1 GGVHHG
7 VHEVLELVDLLVGDA
22 LDHPRGDRDLE
33 HLPRLGDLG
42 DGHHAGP
49 QHQLEDVAAAAVEGG
64 GDQYVA
70 AALHLL
76 EHAQHLQAGEPFPHP
91 RARHPADLREAALGG
106 DQDPGLDLGAL
117 TDEAVEELEGLGV
130 HLTSFG
136 RSRNGCGPGAAG
148 ARDTAVDVGTMQACE
163 LGGGN
168 RPTPPPC
175 GSADDQRWSRGC
187 PASENWST
195 ILSQGPRR
203 TTRGTL
209 VRPMGGRGRA
219 SELHRWRASW
229 NTALPCSCRTTDGPT
244 ASARSET
251 GPCGP
256 STPT

>member
-1 GGVHHG
+1 
-7 VHEVLELVDLLVGDA
+7 
-22 LDHPRGDRDLE
+22 
-33 HLPRLGDLG
+33 
-42 DGHHAGP
+42 
-49 QHQLEDVAAAAVEGG
+49 
-64 GDQYVA
+64 
-70 AALHLL
+70 
-76 EHAQHLQAGEPFPHP
+76 

-106 DQDPGLDLGAL
+106 DQLPSLGPCAH
-117 TDEAVEELEGLGV
+117 TDEDVEDLEGLVV

-163 LGGGN
+163 LGGRN

-203 TTRGTL
+203 STRGTL
-209 VRPMGGRGRA
+209 VRPIRTSGRA
-219 SELHRWRASW
+219 SELHRWPASW
-229 NTALPCSCRTTDGPT
+229 ITALPCSCRTTDGPI

-256 STPT
+256 SSPT